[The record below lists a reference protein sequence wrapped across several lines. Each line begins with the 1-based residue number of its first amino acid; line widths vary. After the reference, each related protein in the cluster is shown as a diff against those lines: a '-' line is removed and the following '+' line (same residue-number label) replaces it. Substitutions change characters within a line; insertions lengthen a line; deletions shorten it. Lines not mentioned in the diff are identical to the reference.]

1 MAKAVTQPNT
11 KAVEVVAFAKG
22 LHLAPRKLRLVT
34 NLLKK
39 MRVSDAL
46 VQLSFLNKKGAPM
59 VEKLLRSAVA
69 NAVNNFSMKPEDLVI
84 ESITVDQGLVMMRYM
99 PRARGSASP
108 IRRKT
113 SHINVKLISVPAK
126 GKAKKTIKEIFK
138 KKVTKETKA
147 KSERE
152 SEIGQEETD
161 RVKRPEAFK
170 TSEQKKANTIQQKRR
185 LFNRKSGE

>member
-1 MAKAVTQPNT
+1 MVLAFFCSLVLKASGRFTLSVSSWPISNSRS
-11 KAVEVVAFAKG
+11 G
-22 LHLAPRKLRLVT
+22 L
-34 NLLKK
+34 
-39 MRVSDAL
+39 AL
-46 VQLSFLNKKGAPM
+46 V
-59 VEKLLRSAVA
+59 
-69 NAVNNFSMKPEDLVI
+69 
-84 ESITVDQGLVMMRYM
+84 
-99 PRARGSASP
+99 SP

-147 KSERE
+147 KPERE
-152 SEIGQEETD
+152 LEIGQEETD